1 MMGKTGE
8 LSQQLRDLIVAKHTD
23 GIGYKRISR
32 LLEVPVTTVGAIIR
46 KWKKHH
52 LTVNRPRSGAPRK
65 FSDGKGKKMSRKVE
79 ELRTTCGELQED
91 TESTEPYSMIMTPAG
106 PDPSRLSSFIESP
119 SKTLLKDSQRMDK
132 EISRSI
138 IDIALEIICV
148 LSGED
153 YTVVRTTPGNLN
165 QIPKPSPTS
174 LIPERR
180 EKILELTSK
189 ITELLTEEE
198 TAGRLYST
206 SYHAGHQDVMME
218 DWRLFLS
225 HDGSWRRNQPE
236 GCSTLYSQDCPEE
249 NHRGEDL
256 IHEEGKTDFMAEQQ
270 YGLSVRNPTERC
282 PAPLYPPERCPAPLY
297 PPERCPA
304 PLYSKD
310 CLEDH
315 QGRDLT
321 IIKVEGEEEQ
331 MMDDQP
337 CMSDVKE
344 EIPDDDPAE
353 DSRRNM
359 LSVNC
364 KIEDEDVLQNSSEEN
379 RLTLNIHPK
388 PHGTDLSHHST
399 PRGPFPDPSQ
409 IVTTST
415 SQDHIQG
422 FQCGECGKQFAKR
435 ASLSIHQKSHLRKKP
450 FFCTECEKYF
460 TYKSSFIKHQRSHTG
475 EKPYSCSQCG
485 KCFTNRSQLVTH
497 ERSHTGV
504 TPY

>member
-1 MMGKTGE
+1 MGKTSE
-8 LSQQLRDLIVAKHTD
+8 LSQELRNLIVAKHTD
-23 GIGYKRISR
+23 GIGYRRISR
-32 LLEVPVTTVGAIIR
+32 LLEVPVSTVGAIIR
-46 KWKKHH
+46 KWNKHH
-52 LTVNRPRSGAPRK
+52 FTINRPRSGAPRK
-65 FSDGKGKKMSRKVE
+65 FSNRRVKKMIRKVVPE
-79 ELRTTCGELQED
+79 PRTTCGDLEED
-91 TESTEPYSMIMTPAG
+91 TESKDPYSMIITPAG
-106 PDPSRLSSFIESP
+106 SDPSRLSSFIKSP
-119 SKTLLKDSQRMDK
+119 SKTLLNDSQRLDK

-153 YTVVRTTPGNLN
+153 YTVVRTTPGNPN

-189 ITELLTEEE
+189 ITELLTEE
-198 TAGRLYST
+198 T
-206 SYHAGHQDVMME
+206 SYHAGHQDVMIE
-218 DWRLFLS
+218 DWRLLLS
-225 HDGSWRRNQPE
+225 HDGSWRRNPPE
-236 GCSTLYSQDCPEE
+236 GCSSLYSQDCPED
-249 NHRGEDL
+249 NHQVDL
-256 IHEEGKTDFMAEQQ
+256 IDEEETDFMAEQQ
-270 YGLSVRNPTERC
+270 YGLGVKNS
-282 PAPLYPPERCPAPLY
+282 
-297 PPERCPA
+297 PERCPA
-304 PLYSKD
+304 PLYSPERCPAPLYSQD
-310 CLEDH
+310 CPESH
-315 QGRDLT
+315 QGGHLT
-321 IIKVEGEEEQ
+321 IIKVEDEEER
-331 MMDDQP
+331 MMDCQP
-337 CMSDVKE
+337 FMSDVKE
-344 EIPDDDPAE
+344 ETPEDYLTE

-379 RLTLNIHPK
+379 RLTLNIHLR

-415 SQDHIQG
+415 SQDHVQG
-422 FQCGECGKQFAKR
+422 FQCGECGKRFAKSS
-435 ASLSIHQKSHLRKKP
+435 SLSIHQKSHLGEKP

-485 KCFTNRSQLVTH
+485 KCFTNRSHLVTH

-504 TPY
+504 KP